1 MRMKM
6 FSADTLEQAR
16 ADIAAEFGNDAII
29 LSERVTDE
37 GVEIRAAVDRSP
49 AGRMPEPQFAPRPE
63 VEREAAMAG
72 LKTRITEV
80 LVWHGAHRRFAE
92 MVARSAANLSRPD
105 TDARQALAAGLED
118 VVACA
123 PLPALPERNLILV
136 GPPGAGRTAT
146 AAKLCRRASM
156 ARQNLMPVA
165 ADFDATAGGQQ
176 LSAYLEREQHL
187 ITIAADPGAL
197 FAALK
202 ELELAAQRCVIDLP
216 AINPFDEEDL
226 ARLADLLGAIRAEPL
241 LVLSAEGHPEDLAEA
256 ASAYAGIGVKRAI
269 LTKLD
274 AVRRRGGA
282 FAAVAG
288 AGISLSHLAVTP
300 FIGGGLV
307 PAAPGRLA
315 TLLIEE
321 APGEE
326 RLKGAA

>member
-6 FSADTLEQAR
+6 FSADTMEAAKAAIL
-16 ADIAAEFGNDAII
+16 AEFGEDAII
-29 LSERVTDE
+29 LSERDTGD
-37 GVEIRAAVDRSP
+37 GVEIRAAIDRSP
-49 AGRMPEPQFAPRPE
+49 TARLPEPSFAPRPE

-80 LVWHGAHRRFAE
+80 LVWHGAPRRFAD
-92 MVARSAANLSRPD
+92 MVAKSAANLSRPD

-123 PLPALPERNLILV
+123 PIAALPDRNLVLV

-146 AAKLCRRASM
+146 AAKLCRRAAM
-156 ARQNLMPVA
+156 ARQELTPLA
-165 ADFDATAGGQQ
+165 ADFDATAGGEQ

-187 ITIAADPGAL
+187 ITTAGTPDAL

-202 ELELAAQRCVIDLP
+202 EIEFARQRCVIDLP

-226 ARLADLLGAIRAEPL
+226 SRLQDLISTIDAEPM

-256 ASAYAGIGVKRAI
+256 ALAYSKIGVRRAI

-282 FAAVAG
+282 FAAMAG
-288 AGISLSHLAVTP
+288 AGLSLSHLAVTP

-315 TLLIEE
+315 TLLIED